1 MSLLN
6 SLQRNFLNSYA
17 TIVFAFAICHLP
29 IRFSELANTPHSP
42 QANALTGQWQ
52 MANADF
58 GMNWQSGCTE
68 ITMKNTGSE
77 RRENL
82 GQSVFGKG

>member
-17 TIVFAFAICHLP
+17 TIVFAFAIFHLP

-42 QANALTGQWQ
+42 QANALAGQWQ
-52 MANADF
+52 GLAFAHHSLKRMAN
-58 GMNWQSGCTE
+58 GE
-68 ITMKNTGSE
+68 
-77 RRENL
+77 
-82 GQSVFGKG
+82 

>member
-1 MSLLN
+1 
-6 SLQRNFLNSYA
+6 
-17 TIVFAFAICHLP
+17 
-29 IRFSELANTPHSP
+29 
-42 QANALTGQWQ
+42 

-82 GQSVFGKG
+82 GQSVFGECGAFATGFADFNALANGKCIRQEGASYCKKF